1 MHSQNF
7 INLRTHTNYSYLKT
21 SAGNI
26 LAAFQDGKILA
37 KIDKEIEVNII

>member
-1 MHSQNF
+1 MLF
-7 INLRTHTNYSYLKT
+7 IKKFISILYSYLRA

-37 KIDKEIEVNII
+37 KIDKEIEVKII